1 MPKLSIIVPVYNS
14 SKYLYKCIN
23 SLLIQTLDDI
33 EIILID
39 DCSAD
44 SGLNIIS
51 N

>member
-39 DCSAD
+39 DCSVD